1 MIEGIKPVMT
11 EPDQKDGENALGT
24 TAVLLQAKG
33 LTIQS
38 QAGVNVLSDIS
49 FHIEPGELVG
59 VTGLSRMGTSVLLQC
74 LAGLRKP
81 TSGEVLI
88 DGISLYANLKAFSA
102 TIGYVPAQLALHHNL
117 KVEEI
122 LQDAARLRLPRSVS
136 SQDRRQRVQT
146 VLQMAG
152 LTQAREQRA
161 WHLSEVD
168 KRRLSIAVE
177 LIGSPRLLL
186 VEESADPLTSFDE
199 VQIVLL
205 MKELSRQGMTILHVN
220 PRSRSAGLSNK
231 SLFLA
236 PGGFLAWFGPSEE
249 AFTYLKSFLPR
260 GVVKDLFGLQE
271 ALEMLVNPQEREGK
285 EWGNRFKDNS
295 AYIKYVEDPLN
306 NRYPDLMLQTHP
318 LLRIRLRNSSKEK
331 LPPPILPRASAM
343 QKFFLLFKRSFRLL
357 WRDRTALLPLIVPPF
372 VALAY
377 FFLASLAPLEASGLA
392 NSPGLLVF
400 LIVLTAAF
408 LFQNEI
414 FKERVIYQRE
424 NRINSLLL
432 PYVLSKVLLVGIWS
446 IYQGVVWA
454 VILALG
460 ELAQILTGG
469 FQTLLPAVIG
479 FTLASFAGGILG
491 LLVSALSKTA
501 ITTGWIL
508 LLTVPLLLSI
518 IDPLNQWLVLAIISL
533 VLIALLTGIQ
543 RRAGSIGT

>member
-146 VLQMAG
+146 VLQMVG

-343 QKFFLLFKRSFRLL
+343 QKFFLLFKRGFRLL

-460 ELAQILTGG
+460 ELAQILTGW

-479 FTLASFAGGILG
+479 FTLAAFAGGILG

-501 ITTGWIL
+501 VTTGWIL

-518 IDPLNQWLVLAIISL
+518 IDPLNQWLILAIISL

>member
-146 VLQMAG
+146 VLQMVG

-260 GVVKDLFGLQE
+260 GVV
-271 ALEMLVNPQEREGK
+271 
-285 EWGNRFKDNS
+285 
-295 AYIKYVEDPLN
+295 
-306 NRYPDLMLQTHP
+306 
-318 LLRIRLRNSSKEK
+318 
-331 LPPPILPRASAM
+331 
-343 QKFFLLFKRSFRLL
+343 
-357 WRDRTALLPLIVPPF
+357 
-372 VALAY
+372 
-377 FFLASLAPLEASGLA
+377 
-392 NSPGLLVF
+392 
-400 LIVLTAAF
+400 
-408 LFQNEI
+408 
-414 FKERVIYQRE
+414 
-424 NRINSLLL
+424 
-432 PYVLSKVLLVGIWS
+432 
-446 IYQGVVWA
+446 
-454 VILALG
+454 
-460 ELAQILTGG
+460 
-469 FQTLLPAVIG
+469 
-479 FTLASFAGGILG
+479 
-491 LLVSALSKTA
+491 
-501 ITTGWIL
+501 
-508 LLTVPLLLSI
+508 
-518 IDPLNQWLVLAIISL
+518 
-533 VLIALLTGIQ
+533 
-543 RRAGSIGT
+543 